1 MVVSQLKLDSTAK
14 KTYPRVT
21 TDNQIE
27 NEKRGNYYTHKIF
40 PKTFH
45 FQQKLLRLITVSF
58 RITDMPLTRRDV

>member
-1 MVVSQLKLDSTAK
+1 MVVSQLKLNSTPK

-27 NEKRGNYYTHKIF
+27 NEKCGNYYTHKIF

-45 FQQKLLRLITVSF
+45 FQQKQLGLITFSSC
-58 RITDMPLTRRDV
+58 ISDMPSTRRDV